1 MESKAIQDYNEN
13 FLNLSPDQKQKLVED
28 LRTETIEKTT
38 YSFFTIVRDL
48 TLLGYFSS
56 EIGTQARNIT
66 NPGRYDGN
74 AEYKPENLGHI
85 ITISTNRKFRYQ
97 LNK

>member
-1 MESKAIQDYNEN
+1 LK
-13 FLNLSPDQKQKLVED
+13 KQP
-28 LRTETIEKTT
+28 

-56 EIGTQARNIT
+56 EIGSTQAREYFQSR
-66 NPGRYDGN
+66 RYDGN